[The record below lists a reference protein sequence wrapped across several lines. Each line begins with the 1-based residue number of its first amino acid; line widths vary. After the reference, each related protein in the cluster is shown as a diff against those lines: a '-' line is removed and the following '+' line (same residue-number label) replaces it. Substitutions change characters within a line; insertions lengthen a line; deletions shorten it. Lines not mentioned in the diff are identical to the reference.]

1 MEANGLRD
9 HGGPDKRHLQRGRE
23 GGGAE
28 ERGWLMKA
36 MCRERERERRW
47 TLRNRHRARTGA
59 EDRARGAVREQ
70 QQTGPGYR
78 LGESKGVECSQARG

>member
-1 MEANGLRD
+1 MDSEIT
-9 HGGPDKRHLQRGRE
+9 GGRTRGTYSGEERE
-23 GGGAE
+23 GGAE